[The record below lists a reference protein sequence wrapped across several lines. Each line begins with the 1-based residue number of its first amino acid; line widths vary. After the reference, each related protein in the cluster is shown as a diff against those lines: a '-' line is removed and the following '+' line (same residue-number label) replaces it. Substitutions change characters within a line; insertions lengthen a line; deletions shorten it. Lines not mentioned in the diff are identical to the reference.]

1 VLEKTGKPLGF
12 SKTVGVSP
20 AATEPSRLDQT
31 QRRMVQKVSMATF
44 GRDGPVSGGTAEL
57 RMRSAAAA
65 APWPLGEILTGDG
78 ETQARDPAQPSEL
91 ALTTLRLE
99 SSSQLRG
106 RRNGR

>member
-31 QRRMVQKVSMATF
+31 HGPAITRF